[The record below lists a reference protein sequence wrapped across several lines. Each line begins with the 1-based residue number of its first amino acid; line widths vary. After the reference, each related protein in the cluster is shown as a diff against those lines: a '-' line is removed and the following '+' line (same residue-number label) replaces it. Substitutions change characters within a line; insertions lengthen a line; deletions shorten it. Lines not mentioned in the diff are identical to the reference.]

1 VELDPNLGDPLRSLV
16 VASCLAIDTLLKQQ
30 Q

>member
-1 VELDPNLGDPLRSLV
+1 VELDPNLSGPLRGLV

-30 Q
+30 S